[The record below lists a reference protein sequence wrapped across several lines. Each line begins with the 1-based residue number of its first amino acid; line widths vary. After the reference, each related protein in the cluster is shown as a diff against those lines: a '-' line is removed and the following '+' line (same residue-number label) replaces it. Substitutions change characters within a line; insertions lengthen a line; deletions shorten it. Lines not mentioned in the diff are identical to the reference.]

1 MSPLWEHAAKGHAEF
16 PRLRSLST
24 AFMSVAMLNAI
35 LSVAML
41 SAFLLLYGA
50 AKRGRRDGASQ
61 QMWLMVAAAFVI
73 FANVA
78 IWVVPDE
85 KGQSLVTGA
94 TETP

>member
-1 MSPLWEHAAKGHAEF
+1 MSSLWELAAKGHAEF
-16 PRLRSLST
+16 PQLRSLST
-24 AFMSVAMLNAI
+24 AFMRVEMLNAI

-50 AKRGRRDGASQ
+50 GKRWRRDGASQ

-94 TETP
+94 TEAP

>member
-1 MSPLWEHAAKGHAEF
+1 
-16 PRLRSLST
+16 
-24 AFMSVAMLNAI
+24 MLNAI
-35 LSVAML
+35 LSIAML

-50 AKRGRRDGASQ
+50 AKRFRRDGANQ

-73 FANVA
+73 FVNVA

-94 TETP
+94 ADTP